1 MRITNTSM
9 VRSHLYDTQQNLTRM
24 SKINEQINS
33 GKIVNR
39 VSDDPH
45 KAVRIM
51 NLNNE
56 IRYTEKYNY
65 NVDEVSGWMETTD
78 GSLDSFGNI
87 LNDIKKNMI
96 EVGNGA
102 YSDEEISALK
112 SEMNEKIK
120 DLGNIL
126 NTTYAGKYMFGGT
139 NVDEPPVNVL
149 VDKETGIVTLQLNPN
164 SNKGDL
170 KADISDGINIDY
182 NISAKEILTDEHI
195 KTINEISSIMH
206 AMTTGEKV
214 TVNDDGTL
222 KKGTDGKVEKKILTD
237 KEKNA
242 ERDRLN
248 AETKVKVDELSNH
261 ALDERTS
268 LGVRANTAEKVREL
282 NDENI
287 LNMKSVLSL
296 DQDVDHVEK
305 FIELKSAE
313 LVYQASIQVGT
324 KLIQPTILD
333 YMR

>member
-1 MRITNTSM
+1 MRLTNTSM
-9 VRSHLYDTQQNLTRM
+9 VRNHMYDTQQNLTRM
-24 SKINEQINS
+24 NGINEKINS
-33 GKIVNR
+33 GKEINR

-45 KAVRIM
+45 KAIRIM

-65 NVDEVSGWMETTD
+65 NIDEVVGWMETTD
-78 GSLDSFGNI
+78 GALDDFGNT
-87 LNDIKKNMI
+87 LNDIKKNI
-96 EVGNGA
+96 LEVGNGV
-102 YSDEEISALK
+102 YNDEELK
-112 SEMNEKIK
+112 AIQAEMNEKIK
-120 DLGNIL
+120 DLGNVL

-139 NVDEPPVNVL
+139 NVDEPPINIL
-149 VDKETGIVTLQLNPN
+149 VDDETGVVTLQLNPN
-164 SNKGDL
+164 SNTDNL

-182 NISAKEILTDEHI
+182 NLSAGEIFTQEHLDA
-195 KTINEISSIMH
+195 INSLSSTMN
-206 AMTTGEKV
+206 AMITGEKV
-214 TVNDDGTL
+214 QVKSDGTL
-222 KKGTDGKVEKKILTD
+222 EKNPDGTTKKVTVDKGKEREALNATIKGKVD
-237 KEKNA
+237 KLA
-242 ERDRLN
+242 
-248 AETKVKVDELSNH
+248 NH

-287 LNMKSVLSL
+287 LNMKGVLSL